1 MNKILQLRD
10 FFTTWHQGIMY
21 HCFCIW
27 RLEFIHP
34 DTYTFICEYFH
45 SRETETVCVLPERR
59 VCDNKVMGFVL
70 HVGCSEYSYIPALY
84 LLCLSRESLDILKK
98 KNFIIY
104 LNNCVYID
112 DSVYQFITY
121 IYNTRPQLYEA

>member
-1 MNKILQLRD
+1 M
-10 FFTTWHQGIMY
+10 
-21 HCFCIW
+21 
-27 RLEFIHP
+27 
-34 DTYTFICEYFH
+34 
-45 SRETETVCVLPERR
+45 ETVCVLSERR

-84 LLCLSRESLDILKK
+84 SLCLSRESLDTLMKK
-98 KNFIIY
+98 IFIIY
-104 LNNCVYID
+104 LNNGVYID